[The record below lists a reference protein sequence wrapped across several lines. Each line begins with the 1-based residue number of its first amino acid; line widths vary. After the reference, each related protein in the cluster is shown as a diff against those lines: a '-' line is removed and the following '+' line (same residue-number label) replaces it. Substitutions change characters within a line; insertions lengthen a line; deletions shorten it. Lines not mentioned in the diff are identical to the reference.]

1 MFLPC
6 AGLVSLSWHTHLT
19 KSITCQ
25 GARRISSR
33 RLGAGSRRHCMD
45 ARTTDSGRYRRARFR
60 HSLYASLKLTLSL
73 TSSPRG
79 DAACRHT
86 QPRQDRVQYPYSR
99 VQIVHFDV
107 TELGNWFARRHDCS
121 CNHQL
126 GEIMTSL
133 AEQIRV
139 YANRA
144 FIEPARRAGR
154 TEVTIVA
161 GHMHKDM
168 RLTNRMPAVC
178 AALDAQK
185 FQEEYG
191 VVLSSRAGPRQGA
204 TAAWRYSLRR

>member
-1 MFLPC
+1 
-6 AGLVSLSWHTHLT
+6 
-19 KSITCQ
+19 
-25 GARRISSR
+25 
-33 RLGAGSRRHCMD
+33 
-45 ARTTDSGRYRRARFR
+45 
-60 HSLYASLKLTLSL
+60 
-73 TSSPRG
+73 
-79 DAACRHT
+79 
-86 QPRQDRVQYPYSR
+86 
-99 VQIVHFDV
+99 
-107 TELGNWFARRHDCS
+107 
-121 CNHQL
+121 
-126 GEIMTSL
+126 MTSL

-161 GHMHKDM
+161 GDMHKDM

-204 TAAWRYSLRR
+204 TAAWKYSLRR